1 MFRKFYLYLLI
12 ISLSVWQESNAQI
25 WNRTQSGSSG
35 NRFGS
40 GLSLDTSNIFRRNSL
55 NSNSSSPN
63 RFNSGNGMGASQPNP
78 FSSGSFSSDPVVN
91 DDPGGPG
98 GGGGGGGNPP
108 EDGGVPLD
116 GGVTVLLALGAGMRM
131 RKKRMQK
138 KDPTI

>member
-1 MFRKFYLYLLI
+1 MFKRYSIYIILI
-12 ISLSVWQESNAQI
+12 CLFAWQYTNAQY
-25 WNRTQSGSSG
+25 WPSSTESATKPATIP
-35 NRFGS
+35 RDVLYDPVVPS
-40 GLSLDTSNIFRRNSL
+40 SLDSNMF
-55 NSNSSSPN
+55 SNP
-63 RFNSGNGMGASQPNP
+63 RLKEKKKTTNSG
-78 FSSGSFSSDPVVN
+78 SDPVVN